1 MTKQLIHKKKIQAKQ
16 KNRKVDK
23 SNQKLNKKKKIVLN
37 RQLKEKN
44 KITNKNL
51 QLKMYY
57 FGSKYIS

>member
-44 KITNKNL
+44 KITNN
-51 QLKMYY
+51 
-57 FGSKYIS
+57 

>member
-44 KITNKNL
+44 KITNNKNYKQKIVEVVL
-51 QLKMYY
+51 IL
-57 FGSKYIS
+57 